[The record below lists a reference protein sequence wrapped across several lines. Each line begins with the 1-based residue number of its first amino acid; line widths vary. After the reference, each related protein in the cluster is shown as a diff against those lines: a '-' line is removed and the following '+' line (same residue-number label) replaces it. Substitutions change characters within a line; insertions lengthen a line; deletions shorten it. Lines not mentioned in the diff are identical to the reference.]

1 MTKTL
6 VLATGNPG
14 KVNELANM
22 LSPLNINVLPQ
33 SDFNVGEVAE
43 TGTTFVENAIIKA
56 RHAAKITG
64 MPAIADDS
72 GLEVDGLNGAPGVYS
87 ARFAGESA
95 SDQDN
100 IDKLLNELADNP
112 NRKAR
117 FWCVLV
123 LMRHADDPTPLIC
136 SASWEGEITQ
146 TQNGEGGFG
155 YDPVFFVKEQ
165 NCTSAELTKEQK
177 NAVSHRGQALKKL
190 LLELQSKGG
199 LWTFH
204 HWAYMCTYL
213 GACKNAPIA
222 ILIAMGKKATFL
234 KLNMFSI

>member
-1 MTKTL
+1 MNKTL

-14 KVNELANM
+14 KVSELANM
-22 LSPLNINVLPQ
+22 LSPLSINVVPQ

-87 ARFAGESA
+87 ARFAGQGA

-100 IDKLLNELADNP
+100 IDKLLAELANNP
-112 NRKAR
+112 VRSAR

-146 TQNGEGGFG
+146 IQHGEGGFG
-155 YDPVFFVKEQ
+155 YDPVFYVPSLE
-165 NCTSAELTKEQK
+165 CTSAELTKAQK
-177 NAVSHRGQALKKL
+177 NAVSHRGQALQALLNELKL
-190 LLELQSKGG
+190 KGG
-199 LWTFH
+199 L
-204 HWAYMCTYL
+204 
-213 GACKNAPIA
+213 
-222 ILIAMGKKATFL
+222 
-234 KLNMFSI
+234 

>member
-14 KVNELANM
+14 KVKELANM
-22 LSPLNINVLPQ
+22 LSSLNINVVPQ

-87 ARFAGESA
+87 ARFAGPGA
-95 SDQDN
+95 SVQDN
-100 IDKLLNELADNP
+100 IDKLLVDLGDNP
-112 NRKAR
+112 IRSAR

-136 SASWEGEITQ
+136 SASWEGEITL
-146 TQNGEGGFG
+146 TQNGNGGFG
-155 YDPVFFVKEQ
+155 YDPVFFVAEK

-177 NAVSHRGQALKKL
+177 NAVSHRGQALQKL
-190 LLELQSKGG
+190 LLELQQKGG
-199 LWTFH
+199 L
-204 HWAYMCTYL
+204 
-213 GACKNAPIA
+213 
-222 ILIAMGKKATFL
+222 
-234 KLNMFSI
+234 

>member
-1 MTKTL
+1 MNKTL

-14 KVNELANM
+14 KVSELANM
-22 LSPLNINVLPQ
+22 LSPLNINVVPQ

-87 ARFAGESA
+87 ARFAGQGA

-100 IDKLLNELADNP
+100 IDKLLPELANNP
-112 NRKAR
+112 VRSAR

-146 TQNGEGGFG
+146 TQHGEGGFG
-155 YDPVFFVKEQ
+155 YDPVFYVPSLE
-165 NCTSAELTKEQK
+165 CTSAELTKVQK
-177 NAVSHRGQALKKL
+177 NAVSHRGQALQALLNELKL
-190 LLELQSKGG
+190 KGG
-199 LWTFH
+199 L
-204 HWAYMCTYL
+204 
-213 GACKNAPIA
+213 
-222 ILIAMGKKATFL
+222 
-234 KLNMFSI
+234 

>member
-22 LSPLNINVLPQ
+22 LSPLNINVVPQ

-87 ARFAGESA
+87 ARFAGPGA

-100 IDKLLNELADNP
+100 IDKLLVDLGNNP
-112 NRKAR
+112 IRSAR

-136 SASWEGEITQ
+136 SASWEGEITL
-146 TQNGEGGFG
+146 TQKGNGGFG
-155 YDPVFFVKEQ
+155 YDPVFFVAEK
-165 NCTSAELTKEQK
+165 NCTSADLTKEQK
-177 NAVSHRGQALKKL
+177 NAVSHRGQALQKL
-190 LLELQSKGG
+190 LLELQQKGG
-199 LWTFH
+199 L
-204 HWAYMCTYL
+204 
-213 GACKNAPIA
+213 
-222 ILIAMGKKATFL
+222 
-234 KLNMFSI
+234 